1 MTVNELNFK
10 LSEAVAEQSNP
21 ESAKLCRAL
30 LEACVDFIFEKAE
43 AKKPK
48 NASLL
53 ELIDNPTVMAYI
65 EDAEIISSLHY
76 VRILGMNAQH
86 GRSVRKKEAKLA
98 QDNISYL
105 VGLIKAK
112 ETGNASSYQKPPYMS
127 EAATRRLY
135 IDLYLKEAGWDV
147 LDTENVVMPAKAGI
161 EIKVEGMPN
170 PQGIGFCD
178 YVLYGKDGKPLAIVE
193 VKKTSGRSL
202 CRLHGKSI
210 RLSSCSILYER
221 ISHKDH

>member
-1 MTVNELNFK
+1 MTVSELKFK
-10 LSEAVAEQSNP
+10 LNEAISEQSHP
-21 ESAKLCRAL
+21 ESAKLCRIL
-30 LEACVDFIFEKAE
+30 LEACVDHIFEKSN

-53 ELIDNPTVMAYI
+53 ELIDNPIVMSYVG
-65 EDAEIISSLHY
+65 DAEIISSLHY

-86 GRSVRKKEAKLA
+86 GRSVRKKEAQLS
-98 QDNISYL
+98 QNNISYL
-105 VGLIKAK
+105 VGLIEAK
-112 ETGNASSYQKPPYMS
+112 ETGSTTSYQKPPYMS
-127 EAATRRLY
+127 EAATRKLY

-170 PQGIGFCD
+170 AQGIGFCD

-193 VKKTSGRSL
+193 VKKTSVSPEKGRHHQPDG
-202 CRLHGKSI
+202 LHQRRVIQMDI
-210 RLSSCSILYER
+210 RQG
-221 ISHKDH
+221 